1 MMMSV
6 EIRVKAI
13 MAKQPATTPRVSHAS
28 QPMGYLRKEV
38 RFMALY
44 ETLIPVLFQS
54 ITAIAGARQAGIA
67 CGLQYRASSPVML
80 YSAN

>member
-1 MMMSV
+1 
-6 EIRVKAI
+6 
-13 MAKQPATTPRVSHAS
+13 
-28 QPMGYLRKEV
+28 MGYLRKEV

-54 ITAIAGARQAGIA
+54 ITAIPGARQAGIA
-67 CGLQYRASSPVML
+67 CGLQYRASGPVML